1 MKCSDIKAIFV
12 CVIAVLL
19 IPPLLNVVLTYPS
32 PFEISI
38 VEDGAPAIWLTFW
51 GSYAAAVAS
60 FVMAYVAYAQ
70 NKEIRNQNKAT
81 VDYQMV
87 LKQYEELEKF
97 ELEVERLISY
107 SAFEII
113 CQYGKTESN
122 ESPSFLKALNEHKME
137 LNRVSSLSIK
147 LLKDLPEESSQFK
160 QKISTLYLE
169 VIRLSNI
176 LLNID
181 DITFDSDYKKY
192 IVEFPLENG
201 GMDKYDKFLRYAKK
215 ILGENGVN
223 ELHEVGFQ
231 CLRTEWDNVITKM
244 SNI

>member
-1 MKCSDIKAIFV
+1 MKCSTFKAILIF
-12 CVIAVLL
+12 VIAVLL
-19 IPPLLNVVLTYPS
+19 IPLILNVVLTHPS

-38 VEDGAPAIWLTFW
+38 VDDGAPALWLTFW

-113 CQYGKTESN
+113 CQYGKTEGN
-122 ESPSFLKALNEHKME
+122 ESPSFLKALNEYNMA

-147 LLKDLPEESSQFK
+147 LLKDKPEESSQLK
-160 QKISTLYLE
+160 QKISTLYPE
-169 VIRLSNI
+169 VTRLSNI
-176 LLNID
+176 LLTID
-181 DITFDSDYKKY
+181 DVSYDSDFKKY
-192 IVEFPLENG
+192 ISEFPSENG
-201 GMDKYDKFLRYAKK
+201 GMDKYDKFLRYAYK
-215 ILGENGVN
+215 ILDENGVN
-223 ELHEVGFQ
+223 ELHKVGFQ
-231 CLRTEWDNVITKM
+231 CLHTEWDNVITKLL
-244 SNI
+244 NI